1 MRKLNELEVGTKK
14 DLNVLVIGLEERM
27 TKNNRPY
34 VVFQVTDG
42 ESVADIRKWDAT
54 VAEYECYKDTVVN
67 MDIRTSLYNNNR
79 SYDTDMVLPTHLP
92 ASDFVRKVP
101 EDIATMMASI
111 MDRVKKI
118 EMPELRDML
127 LAILMDYKQ
136 PLMYW
141 AAAKSM
147 HHNLYG
153 GLIYHMY
160 RMGKNA
166 DLQCDLYPILNR
178 DLLVCGVYLHDIGK
192 LMELDTSIM
201 GSAEYTL
208 TGSLLGHLY
217 LGMNLLEDYA
227 LRFKIPEDTKL
238 QLLHMIA
245 SHHGKQEYGAI
256 VVPKTIEA
264 EMLHFLDMIDSKMY
278 AVEDALN
285 NMGEDQNS
293 TLVKSMN
300 STIYRF

>member
-54 VAEYECYKDTVVN
+54 AAEYECYKDTVVN

-79 SYDTDMVLPTHLP
+79 SYDTDMVLPTPLP
-92 ASDFVRKVP
+92 ASNFVRKVP
-101 EDIATMMASI
+101 EDIATMMSSI

-118 EMPELRDML
+118 EMSELREML

-166 DLQCDLYPILNR
+166 DLQ
-178 DLLVCGVYLHDIGK
+178 
-192 LMELDTSIM
+192 
-201 GSAEYTL
+201 
-208 TGSLLGHLY
+208 
-217 LGMNLLEDYA
+217 
-227 LRFKIPEDTKL
+227 
-238 QLLHMIA
+238 
-245 SHHGKQEYGAI
+245 
-256 VVPKTIEA
+256 
-264 EMLHFLDMIDSKMY
+264 
-278 AVEDALN
+278 
-285 NMGEDQNS
+285 
-293 TLVKSMN
+293 
-300 STIYRF
+300 

>member
-1 MRKLNELEVGTKK
+1 MSKKKEIPKYLLLTLAWEKVLIHTCLNANLGNTPTCVGK
-14 DLNVLVIGLEERM
+14 
-27 TKNNRPY
+27 
-34 VVFQVTDG
+34 
-42 ESVADIRKWDAT
+42 
-54 VAEYECYKDTVVN
+54 
-67 MDIRTSLYNNNR
+67 
-79 SYDTDMVLPTHLP
+79 
-92 ASDFVRKVP
+92 
-101 EDIATMMASI
+101 
-111 MDRVKKI
+111 
-118 EMPELRDML
+118 
-127 LAILMDYKQ
+127 
-136 PLMYW
+136 
-141 AAAKSM
+141 
-147 HHNLYG
+147 
-153 GLIYHMY
+153 
-160 RMGKNA
+160 
-166 DLQCDLYPILNR
+166 
-178 DLLVCGVYLHDIGK
+178 
-192 LMELDTSIM
+192 
-201 GSAEYTL
+201 
-208 TGSLLGHLY
+208 Y

>member
-54 VAEYECYKDTVVN
+54 AAEYECYKDTVVN

-79 SYDTDMVLPTHLP
+79 SYDTDMVLPTPLP

-101 EDIATMMASI
+101 EDIATMMSSI

-166 DLQCDLYPILNR
+166 DLQCDIYPMLNR
-178 DLLVCGVYLHDIGK
+178 DLLICGVYLHDIGK
-192 LMELDTSIM
+192 LQELDTSIM
-201 GSAEYTL
+201 GSADYTL
-208 TGSLLGHLY
+208 TGSLLGHLF
-217 LGMNLLEDYA
+217 LGMNLVEEYT
-227 LRFKIPEDTKL
+227 LRFKLPEELKL

-245 SHHGKQEYGAI
+245 SHHGKQEYGAL
-256 VVPKTIEA
+256 VVPKTLEA

-278 AVEDALN
+278 AIEDTLI
-285 NMGEDQNS
+285 NMGDDQNS
-293 TLVKSMN
+293 ALVKSLN

>member
-1 MRKLNELEVGTKK
+1 MMMSSITERVSQITEPELK
-14 DLNVLVIGLEERM
+14 D
-27 TKNNRPY
+27 
-34 VVFQVTDG
+34 
-42 ESVADIRKWDAT
+42 
-54 VAEYECYKDTVVN
+54 
-67 MDIRTSLYNNNR
+67 
-79 SYDTDMVLPTHLP
+79 
-92 ASDFVRKVP
+92 
-101 EDIATMMASI
+101 MMA
-111 MDRVKKI
+111 
-118 EMPELRDML
+118 
-127 LAILMDYKQ
+127 AILIDFRSKI
-136 PLMYW
+136 MYW

-153 GLIYHMY
+153 GLLYHMY

-166 DLQCDLYPILNR
+166 DMQCDLYPMLNR
-178 DLLVCGVYLHDIGK
+178 DLLICGVYLHDIGK

-208 TGSLLGHLY
+208 TGNLLGHLY

-227 LRFKIPEDTKL
+227 LRFKLPEELKL

-256 VVPKTIEA
+256 VVPKTLEA

-278 AVEDALN
+278 AMEDALT

-293 TLVKSMN
+293 ILVKSIN
-300 STIYRF
+300 TTIYRF

>member
-42 ESVADIRKWDAT
+42 ESVADVRKWDAT
-54 VAEYECYKDTVVN
+54 VVEYDCLKNTVVN
-67 MDIRTSLYNNNR
+67 MDIRTSVYNNNR
-79 SYDTDMVLPTHLP
+79 TYDTDMVLPTSLP
-92 ASDFVRKVP
+92 ASDYVRKVP
-101 EDIATMMASI
+101 EDIAMMMSSI

-166 DLQCDLYPILNR
+166 DLQCDLYPMLNR
-178 DLLVCGVYLHDIGK
+178 DLLISGVYLHDIGK
-192 LMELDTSIM
+192 LQELDTSIM
-201 GSAEYTL
+201 GTAEYTL

-238 QLLHMIA
+238 QLLHMMA

-256 VVPKTIEA
+256 VVPKTLEA

-278 AVEDALN
+278 AMEDALS

-293 TLVKSMN
+293 TLVKSVN

>member
-1 MRKLNELEVGTKK
+1 MKLKELEVGNRTNV
-14 DLNVLVIGLEERM
+14 NVLVIDLEERM
-27 TKNNRPY
+27 TKTNRPY
-34 VVFQVTDG
+34 IVFQVTDG
-42 ESVADIRKWDAT
+42 ETVIDVRKWDST
-54 VAEYECYKDTVVN
+54 MTEYAHLKNTVVD
-67 MDIRTSLYNNNR
+67 MSIRTSVYNDNR
-79 SYDTDMVLPTHLP
+79 SYDTDILLPTALP
-92 ASDFVRKVP
+92 VTDFIRKVP
-101 EDIATMMASI
+101 EDVQMMMSSITERVSQITEPELKDMMA
-111 MDRVKKI
+111 
-118 EMPELRDML
+118 
-127 LAILMDYKQ
+127 AILIDFRSKI
-136 PLMYW
+136 MYW

-153 GLIYHMY
+153 GLLYHMY

-166 DLQCDLYPILNR
+166 DMQCDLYPMLNR
-178 DLLVCGVYLHDIGK
+178 DLLICGVYLHDIGK

-208 TGSLLGHLY
+208 TGNLLGHLY

-227 LRFKIPEDTKL
+227 LRFKLPEELKL

-256 VVPKTIEA
+256 VVPKTLEA

-278 AVEDALN
+278 AIEDALT

-293 TLVKSMN
+293 TLVKSIN
-300 STIYRF
+300 TTIYRF

>member
-1 MRKLNELEVGTKK
+1 MKLKELEVGNRTNV
-14 DLNVLVIGLEERM
+14 NVLVIDLEERM
-27 TKNNRPY
+27 TKTNRPY

-42 ESVADIRKWDAT
+42 ETVIDVRKWDST
-54 VAEYECYKDTVVN
+54 MTEYAHLKNTVVD
-67 MDIRTSLYNNNR
+67 MSIRTSVYNDNR
-79 SYDTDMVLPTHLP
+79 SYDTDILLPTALP
-92 ASDFVRKVP
+92 VTDFIRKVP
-101 EDIATMMASI
+101 EDVQMMMSSI
-111 MDRVKKI
+111 TERVSQI
-118 EMPELRDML
+118 TEPELRDMMA
-127 LAILMDYKQ
+127 AILTDFRSKI
-136 PLMYW
+136 MYW
-141 AAAKSM
+141 AAAKTM

-153 GLIYHMY
+153 GLLYHMY

-166 DLQCDLYPILNR
+166 DMQCDLYPMLNR
-178 DLLVCGVYLHDIGK
+178 DLLICGVYLHDIGK

-208 TGSLLGHLY
+208 TGNLLGHLY

-227 LRFKIPEDTKL
+227 LRFKLPEELKL

-256 VVPKTIEA
+256 VVPKTLEA

-278 AVEDALN
+278 AIEDALT

-293 TLVKSMN
+293 ILVKSIN
-300 STIYRF
+300 TTIYRF

>member
-42 ESVADIRKWDAT
+42 ESVADVRKWDAT
-54 VAEYECYKDTVVN
+54 VVEYDCLKDTVVN
-67 MDIRTSLYNNNR
+67 MDIRTSVYNNNR
-79 SYDTDMVLPTHLP
+79 TYDTDMVLPTSLP
-92 ASDFVRKVP
+92 VSDFVRKVP
-101 EDIATMMASI
+101 EDIAMMMSSI

-166 DLQCDLYPILNR
+166 DLQCDLYPMLNR
-178 DLLVCGVYLHDIGK
+178 DLLISGVYLHDIGK
-192 LMELDTSIM
+192 LQELDTSIM
-201 GSAEYTL
+201 GTAEYTL

-238 QLLHMIA
+238 QLLHMMA

-256 VVPKTIEA
+256 VVPKTLEA

-278 AVEDALN
+278 AMEDALS

-293 TLVKSMN
+293 TLVKSVN

>member
-14 DLNVLVIGLEERM
+14 ELNVLVTGLEERM

-42 ESVADIRKWDAT
+42 DTVADVRKWDAT
-54 VAEYECYKDTVVN
+54 IAEYSYLKNTVVN
-67 MDIRTSLYNNNR
+67 MDIRTSVYNGNT
-79 SYDTDMVLPTHLP
+79 SYDTDIILPTSLP

-101 EDIATMMASI
+101 EDIATMMSSI

-118 EMPELRDML
+118 EMPELREML
-127 LAILMDYKQ
+127 LAIFMDFKQ

-160 RMGKNA
+160 CMGKNA
-166 DLQCDLYPILNR
+166 DLQCDLYPMLNR
-178 DLLVCGVYLHDIGK
+178 DLLISGVYLHDIGK

>member
-1 MRKLNELEVGTKK
+1 MKLKELEVGNRTNV
-14 DLNVLVIGLEERM
+14 NVLVIDLEERM
-27 TKNNRPY
+27 TKTNRPY
-34 VVFQVTDG
+34 IVFQVTDG
-42 ESVADIRKWDAT
+42 ETVIDVRKWDST
-54 VAEYECYKDTVVN
+54 MTEYAHLKNTVVD
-67 MDIRTSLYNNNR
+67 MSIRTSVYNDNR
-79 SYDTDMVLPTHLP
+79 SYDTDILLPTALP
-92 ASDFVRKVP
+92 VTDFIRKVP
-101 EDIATMMASI
+101 EDVQMMMSSITKRVSQITEPELKDMMA
-111 MDRVKKI
+111 
-118 EMPELRDML
+118 
-127 LAILMDYKQ
+127 AILIDFRSKI
-136 PLMYW
+136 MYW

-153 GLIYHMY
+153 GLLYHIY

-166 DLQCDLYPILNR
+166 DMQCDLYPMINR
-178 DLLVCGVYLHDIGK
+178 DLLICGVYLHDIGK

-208 TGSLLGHLY
+208 TGNLLGHLY

-227 LRFKIPEDTKL
+227 LRFKLPEELKL

-256 VVPKTIEA
+256 VVPKTLEA

-278 AVEDALN
+278 AIEDALT

-293 TLVKSMN
+293 TLVKSIN
-300 STIYRF
+300 TTIYRF

>member
-1 MRKLNELEVGTKK
+1 MKKLNELEVGTKK

-54 VAEYECYKDTVVN
+54 AAEYECYKDTVVN

-79 SYDTDMVLPTHLP
+79 SYDTDMVLPTPLP

-101 EDIATMMASI
+101 EDIATMMSSI

-166 DLQCDLYPILNR
+166 DLQCDIYPMLNR
-178 DLLVCGVYLHDIGK
+178 DLLICGVYLHDIGK
-192 LMELDTSIM
+192 LQELDTSIM
-201 GSAEYTL
+201 GSADYTL
-208 TGSLLGHLY
+208 TGSLLGHLF
-217 LGMNLLEDYA
+217 LGMNLVEEYT
-227 LRFKIPEDTKL
+227 LRFKLPEELKL

-245 SHHGKQEYGAI
+245 SHHGKQEYGAL
-256 VVPKTIEA
+256 VVPKTLEA

-278 AVEDALN
+278 AIEDTLI
-285 NMGEDQNS
+285 NMGDDQNS
-293 TLVKSMN
+293 ALVKSLN